1 MVGVTFKSY
10 LDKIFLVLLQLMS
23 YLKDGNLEQGLN
35 FSPFNYLVISR
46 SPRKHRLSFQGPQ
59 AFTAPRWTSTQRCAP
74 PRPVTSGRRRR
85 WRGAAA
91 SSLVGMTV
99 RVSLRFFQICVC
111 VAAVF
116 LLENSIITCVP
127 AAVTGHH
134 AFYLLS
140 NSPEIK
146 LSKSQCIL
154 HCTLKKCHLIF

>member
-23 YLKDGNLEQGLN
+23 YLKDGNLERGLD
-35 FSPFNYLVISR
+35 FGPFNHLVISG
-46 SPRKHRLSFQGPQ
+46 SPRKHRLSFQGPR
-59 AFTAPRWTSTQRCAP
+59 AFTAPHWTSTPSCVP
-74 PRPVTSGRRRR
+74 LRPVTLGRQRR

-99 RVSLRFFQICVC
+99 RVSLRFFQICAC
-111 VAAVF
+111 VAAGF
-116 LLENSIITCVP
+116 LLGSSIITCV
-127 AAVTGHH
+127 AAALTSHH

-140 NSPEIK
+140 NSPEVK
-146 LSKSQCIL
+146 LRQSRCIL